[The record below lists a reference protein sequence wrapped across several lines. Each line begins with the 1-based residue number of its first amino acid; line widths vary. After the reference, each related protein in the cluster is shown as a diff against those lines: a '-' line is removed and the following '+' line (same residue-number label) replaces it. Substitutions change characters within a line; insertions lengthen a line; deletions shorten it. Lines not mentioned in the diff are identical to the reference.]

1 MSISGKPVRTD
12 PVNADDGRFW
22 LGKRGNLILA
32 AMGDADASIFRLNQ
46 AVEYEQGT
54 IICEAD
60 DRLGHILFPLSCVLS
75 SISTLRDGTAIETA
89 VAGYEGAFGLLTA
102 VGSGDISA
110 RCQVQMAGWAVRVPA
125 DQYVKLFHTSEGL
138 RRVAMLY
145 VETVMAQNVQSVA
158 CRTSHSLAARLC
170 RWLLAMNDRLPGRS
184 LEFTHEFVAPALGAN
199 RSTFSLAAA
208 SLRRHGAI
216 AYTRGSVTILD
227 RKRLE
232 DMTCECYFNTR
243 QRYERLFGA

>member
-1 MSISGKPVRTD
+1 MAKSNEHCSQLDK
-12 PVNADDGRFW
+12 GR
-22 LGKRGNLILA
+22 NLILT
-32 AMGDADASIFRLNQ
+32 AMADADASILKLGR
-46 AVEYEQGT
+46 AIEYDQGT
-54 IICEAD
+54 IICEAE
-60 DRLGHILFPLSCVLS
+60 DRLEHILFPLTCVLS
-75 SISTLRDGTAIETA
+75 SISTLSDGTAIETA
-89 VAGYEGAFGLLTA
+89 TAGHEGAFGLLTA

-110 RCQVQMAGWAVRVPA
+110 RCQVQMAGWAVCVPA
-125 DQYVKLFHTSEGL
+125 DQYVKLFHASEGL

-170 RWLLAMNDRLPGRS
+170 RWLLTMDDRLPGKS

-199 RSTFSLAAA
+199 RTTLSLATA
-208 SLRRHGAI
+208 SLRRDGAI

-232 DMTCECYFNTR
+232 DTTCECYFNTR
-243 QRYERLFGA
+243 RRYEHLFEA